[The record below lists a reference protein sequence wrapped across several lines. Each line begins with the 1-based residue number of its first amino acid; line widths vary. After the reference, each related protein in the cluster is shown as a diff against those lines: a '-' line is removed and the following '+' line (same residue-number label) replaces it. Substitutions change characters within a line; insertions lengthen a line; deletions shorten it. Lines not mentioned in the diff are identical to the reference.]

1 MKTYTQFIKEVN
13 YSVYGQATLGSK
25 PGTATNQQIK
35 SGVDRAIKNIGTG
48 KGSGQIGQKGGFGL
62 SGGVNVRMTGSSS
75 KSPTPTPTPT
85 TTKTPPP
92 TKVKPDKTKDPK
104 PTTTKIT
111 PTTSTSSPSTNVLI
125 KGSSTSSTSTSTSTS
140 TQSPTK
146 IRDPRIARISDMRM
160 GRT

>member
-25 PGTATNQQIK
+25 PGTATDQQIK

-62 SGGVNVRMTGSSS
+62 SGGVNVSMSGSTS
-75 KSPTPTPTPT
+75 KSPTPT

-104 PTTTKIT
+104 PTTTKVT
-111 PTTSTSSPSTNVLI
+111 PTTSTPTPSTNVLT
-125 KGSSTSSTSTSTSTS
+125 KGSGSSTSTSTS

-146 IRDPRIARISDMRM
+146 IRDPRTAKISDIRM
-160 GRT
+160 GRM

>member
-25 PGTATNQQIK
+25 PGTATDQQIK

-62 SGGVNVRMTGSSS
+62 SGGINVSMSGSTS
-75 KSPTPTPTPT
+75 KSPTPT

-125 KGSSTSSTSTSTSTS
+125 KGSSTSSTSTSTST
-140 TQSPTK
+140 QSPTK
-146 IRDPRIARISDMRM
+146 IRDPRTARISNIRM
-160 GRT
+160 GTM

>member
-62 SGGVNVRMTGSSS
+62 SGGVNVSMSGSTS
-75 KSPTPTPTPT
+75 KSPTP

>member
-25 PGTATNQQIK
+25 PGTATDQQIK

-62 SGGVNVRMTGSSS
+62 SGGVNVSMSGSTS
-75 KSPTPTPTPT
+75 KSPTPT

-104 PTTTKIT
+104 PTTTKVT
-111 PTTSTSSPSTNVLI
+111 PTTSTPTPSTNVLT
-125 KGSSTSSTSTSTSTS
+125 KGSGSSTSTSTSTK
-140 TQSPTK
+140 SPTK
-146 IRDPRIARISDMRM
+146 IRDPRTAKISDIRM
-160 GRT
+160 GRM

>member
-25 PGTATNQQIK
+25 PGTATDQQIK

-62 SGGVNVRMTGSSS
+62 SGGINVSMSGSTS
-75 KSPTPTPTPT
+75 KSPTPT

-104 PTTTKIT
+104 PTTTKVK
-111 PTTSTSSPSTNVLI
+111 PTTSTPSPSTNVLI
-125 KGSSTSSTSTSTSTS
+125 KGSSTSSTSTSTST
-140 TQSPTK
+140 QSPTK
-146 IRDPRIARISDMRM
+146 IRDPRTARISNIRM
-160 GRT
+160 GTM

>member
-1 MKTYTQFIKEVN
+1 MKTYIQFIKEVN

-35 SGVDRAIKNIGTG
+35 SGVDRAIKNVGTG
-48 KGSGQIGQKGGFGL
+48 KGSGQIGQRGKFGL
-62 SGGVNVRMTGSSS
+62 SGGVNVSMTGSSS
-75 KSPTPTPTPT
+75 KSPTPT

-92 TKVKPDKTKDPK
+92 TKVKPGKTKDPK

-125 KGSSTSSTSTSTSTS
+125 KGSNTTSTSTSTP

-146 IRDPRIARISDMRM
+146 IRDPRTARISNMRM
-160 GRT
+160 GRM

>member
-62 SGGVNVRMTGSSS
+62 SGGVNVSMTGSSS
-75 KSPTPTPTPT
+75 KSPTPT

-125 KGSSTSSTSTSTSTS
+125 KGSSTSSTSTSTSTK
-140 TQSPTK
+140 SPNK

>member
-62 SGGVNVRMTGSSS
+62 SGGVNVSMSGSTS
-75 KSPTPTPTPT
+75 KSPTPT
-85 TTKTPPP
+85 TTKTTPPP

-104 PTTTKIT
+104 PTTTKVT
-111 PTTSTSSPSTNVLI
+111 PTTSTPTPSTNVLT
-125 KGSSTSSTSTSTSTS
+125 KGSGSSTSTSTSTK
-140 TQSPTK
+140 SPTK
-146 IRDPRIARISDMRM
+146 IRDPRTAKISDIRM
-160 GRT
+160 GRM

>member
-62 SGGVNVRMTGSSS
+62 SGGVNVSMSGSAS
-75 KSPTPTPTPT
+75 KSPTPT

-92 TKVKPDKTKDPK
+92 TKVKPYKTKDPK

>member
-62 SGGVNVRMTGSSS
+62 SGGVNVSMSGSTS
-75 KSPTPTPTPT
+75 KSPTPT

-104 PTTTKIT
+104 PTTTKVT
-111 PTTSTSSPSTNVLI
+111 PTTSTPTPSTNVLT
-125 KGSSTSSTSTSTSTS
+125 KGSGSSTSTSTSTK
-140 TQSPTK
+140 SPTK
-146 IRDPRIARISDMRM
+146 IRDPRTAKISDIRM
-160 GRT
+160 GRM

>member
-62 SGGVNVRMTGSSS
+62 SGGVNVSMSGSTS
-75 KSPTPTPTPT
+75 KSPTPT

-104 PTTTKIT
+104 PPNEVKT
-111 PTTSTSSPSTNVLI
+111 TTSTSSPSTNVLI
-125 KGSSTSSTSTSTSTS
+125 KGSSTSSTSTS

>member
-25 PGTATNQQIK
+25 PGTATDQQIK

-62 SGGVNVRMTGSSS
+62 SGGVNVSMSGSTS
-75 KSPTPTPTPT
+75 KSPTPT

-104 PTTTKIT
+104 PTTTKVT
-111 PTTSTSSPSTNVLI
+111 PTTSTPTPSTNVLT
-125 KGSSTSSTSTSTSTS
+125 KGSGSSTSTSTSTK
-140 TQSPTK
+140 SPTK
-146 IRDPRIARISDMRM
+146 IRDPRTARISNIRM
-160 GRT
+160 GTM